1 MSKIGSISASV
12 CGATGLTHQTSHHS
26 DCNNITMQII
36 SWSGIVNLQNEM
48 QRAGRITALLNK
60 LDPEKGSAGWV
71 GYKSARMLGPGCFGG
86 AFKVEKV
93 HPELL

>member
-1 MSKIGSISASV
+1 M
-12 CGATGLTHQTSHHS
+12 
-26 DCNNITMQII
+26 
-36 SWSGIVNLQNEM
+36 
-48 QRAGRITALLNK
+48 LNK